1 MADQRGRISGKGS
14 VFLSLPKPFLEKQ
27 TQVLQRE
34 ADGEY
39 ESLSFFLSLMPFVR
53 IILVILC
60 LGYGLGFNPVLARDS
75 SVRIAVPVTAT
86 FEKAGADTSTHL
98 QQKTEGYSI
107 SYIFGFGLGLG
118 TSERT
123 IKTVS
128 QNSDSQTVR
137 REGLIRG
144 IDLSYS
150 LGSTVFLEIG
160 YTLLRHAEVLRY
172 EVGGVDYLQTYDLS
186 IESGSGYGRMIR
198 VGYGSGNLEF
208 FIGRHAWEGQYQ
220 IRYQVRGATYYSN
233 EYFLPI
239 ETLVGL
245 GFRF

>member
-1 MADQRGRISGKGS
+1 MRIFRY
-14 VFLSLPKPFLEKQ
+14 FLILFC
-27 TQVLQRE
+27 LQQ
-34 ADGEY
+34 ATNWN
-39 ESLSFFLSLMPFVR
+39 S
-53 IILVILC
+53 
-60 LGYGLGFNPVLARDS
+60 VLARGS
-75 SVRIAVPVTAT
+75 SVRVAVPVSSQ
-86 FEKAGADTSTHL
+86 FQKADADTSTHL

-118 TSERT
+118 ASERT

>member
-1 MADQRGRISGKGS
+1 MRIFRY
-14 VFLSLPKPFLEKQ
+14 FLILFC
-27 TQVLQRE
+27 LQQ
-34 ADGEY
+34 ATNWN
-39 ESLSFFLSLMPFVR
+39 S
-53 IILVILC
+53 
-60 LGYGLGFNPVLARDS
+60 VLARGS
-75 SVRIAVPVTAT
+75 SVRVAVPVSSQ
-86 FEKAGADTSTHL
+86 FQKADADTSTHL

-107 SYIFGFGLGLG
+107 AYIFGFGLGLG
-118 TSERT
+118 ASERT

-128 QNSDSQTVR
+128 LNSDSQTVR

-150 LGSTVFLEIG
+150 LGSTLFLEIG

>member
-1 MADQRGRISGKGS
+1 MRIFRY
-14 VFLSLPKPFLEKQ
+14 FLILFC
-27 TQVLQRE
+27 LQQ
-34 ADGEY
+34 ATNWN
-39 ESLSFFLSLMPFVR
+39 S
-53 IILVILC
+53 
-60 LGYGLGFNPVLARDS
+60 VLARGS
-75 SVRIAVPVTAT
+75 SVRVGVPVSSQ
-86 FEKAGADTSTHL
+86 FQKADADTSTHL

-118 TSERT
+118 ASERT

>member
-1 MADQRGRISGKGS
+1 MRIFRY
-14 VFLSLPKPFLEKQ
+14 FLILFC
-27 TQVLQRE
+27 LQQ
-34 ADGEY
+34 ATNWN
-39 ESLSFFLSLMPFVR
+39 S
-53 IILVILC
+53 
-60 LGYGLGFNPVLARDS
+60 VLARGS
-75 SVRIAVPVTAT
+75 SVRVAVPVSSQ
-86 FEKAGADTSTHL
+86 FQKADADTSTHL
-98 QQKTEGYSI
+98 QQKTEGYSVA
-107 SYIFGFGLGLG
+107 YIFGFGLGLG
-118 TSERT
+118 ASERT

-150 LGSTVFLEIG
+150 LGSTLFLEIG

>member
-1 MADQRGRISGKGS
+1 MRIFRY
-14 VFLSLPKPFLEKQ
+14 FLILFC
-27 TQVLQRE
+27 LQQ
-34 ADGEY
+34 ATNWN
-39 ESLSFFLSLMPFVR
+39 S
-53 IILVILC
+53 
-60 LGYGLGFNPVLARDS
+60 VLARGS
-75 SVRIAVPVTAT
+75 SVRVAVPVSSQ
-86 FEKAGADTSTHL
+86 FQKADADTSTHV

-118 TSERT
+118 ASERT
-123 IKTVS
+123 IKTAS

-150 LGSTVFLEIG
+150 LGSTLFLEIG

>member
-1 MADQRGRISGKGS
+1 MRIFRY
-14 VFLSLPKPFLEKQ
+14 FLILFC
-27 TQVLQRE
+27 LQQ
-34 ADGEY
+34 ATNWN
-39 ESLSFFLSLMPFVR
+39 S
-53 IILVILC
+53 
-60 LGYGLGFNPVLARDS
+60 VLARGS
-75 SVRIAVPVTAT
+75 SVRVAVPVSSQ
-86 FEKAGADTSTHL
+86 FQKADADTSTHL
-98 QQKTEGYSI
+98 QQKTEGYSVA
-107 SYIFGFGLGLG
+107 YIFGFGLGLG
-118 TSERT
+118 ASERT

-128 QNSDSQTVR
+128 LNSDSQTVR

>member
-1 MADQRGRISGKGS
+1 MRIFRY
-14 VFLSLPKPFLEKQ
+14 FLILFC
-27 TQVLQRE
+27 LQQ
-34 ADGEY
+34 ATNWN
-39 ESLSFFLSLMPFVR
+39 S
-53 IILVILC
+53 
-60 LGYGLGFNPVLARDS
+60 VLARGS
-75 SVRIAVPVTAT
+75 SVRVGVPVSSQ
-86 FEKAGADTSTHL
+86 FQKADADTSTHL

-107 SYIFGFGLGLG
+107 SYIFGLGLGLG
-118 TSERT
+118 ASERT

-128 QNSDSQTVR
+128 LNSDSQTVR

-150 LGSTVFLEIG
+150 LGSTLFLEIG

-208 FIGRHAWEGQYQ
+208 FLGRHAWEGQYQ

>member
-1 MADQRGRISGKGS
+1 MRIFRY
-14 VFLSLPKPFLEKQ
+14 FLILFC
-27 TQVLQRE
+27 LQQ
-34 ADGEY
+34 ATNWN
-39 ESLSFFLSLMPFVR
+39 S
-53 IILVILC
+53 
-60 LGYGLGFNPVLARDS
+60 VLARGS
-75 SVRIAVPVTAT
+75 SVRVAVPVSSQ
-86 FEKAGADTSTHL
+86 FQKADADTSTHL
-98 QQKTEGYSI
+98 QQKTEGYSVA
-107 SYIFGFGLGLG
+107 YIFGFGLGLG
-118 TSERT
+118 ASERT

-128 QNSDSQTVR
+128 LNSDSQTVR

-150 LGSTVFLEIG
+150 LGSTLFLEIG

>member
-1 MADQRGRISGKGS
+1 MRIFRY
-14 VFLSLPKPFLEKQ
+14 FLILFC
-27 TQVLQRE
+27 LQQ
-34 ADGEY
+34 ATNWN
-39 ESLSFFLSLMPFVR
+39 S
-53 IILVILC
+53 
-60 LGYGLGFNPVLARDS
+60 VLARGS
-75 SVRIAVPVTAT
+75 SVRVGVPVSSQ
-86 FEKAGADTSTHL
+86 FQKADADTSTHL

-118 TSERT
+118 ASERT

-150 LGSTVFLEIG
+150 LGSTLFLEIG